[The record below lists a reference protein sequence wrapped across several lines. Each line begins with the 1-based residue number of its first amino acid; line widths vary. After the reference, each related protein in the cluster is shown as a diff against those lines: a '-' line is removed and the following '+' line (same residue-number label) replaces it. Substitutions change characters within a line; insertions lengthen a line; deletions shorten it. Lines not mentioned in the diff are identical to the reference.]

1 MKLGR
6 IRINA
11 SADSALGQI
20 RKAETFFERGRGL
33 LGCKGLAAG
42 QGMLIEPCNSIHTFF
57 MQFSIDAVFLGN
69 DHRVVAI
76 HANIPPQRFV
86 RVAKAESVLELM
98 AGQVEQLH
106 LAKGDIIVWEPE
118 I

>member
-1 MKLGR
+1 MKHGH
-6 IRINA
+6 IRINT
-11 SADSALGQI
+11 SADIALDQV

-57 MQFSIDAVFLGN
+57 MKFSIDAVFLGK
-69 DHRVVAI
+69 DHRVLAI
-76 HANIPPQRFV
+76 HANMPPQRFV
-86 RVAKAESVLELM
+86 RVGKSVAVLELM

-106 LAKGDIIVWEPE
+106 LVKGDNVVWEPLV
-118 I
+118 

>member
-1 MKLGR
+1 MKLGC

-11 SADSALGQI
+11 SSDAALGQI

-33 LGCKGLAAG
+33 LGSKGLTAG

-57 MQFSIDAVFLGN
+57 MQFSIDAVFLGT

-76 HANIPPQRFV
+76 HPNIPPRRFV
-86 RVAKAESVLELM
+86 RVGRAASVLELM
-98 AGQVEQLH
+98 AGQVDQLP
-106 LAKGDIIVWEPE
+106 LTKGDIVMWEPLS
-118 I
+118 